1 MKILFAATGEIAVP
15 TLVRLHEAGLVK
27 SVFTAPDAPGKR
39 GKSLVKTPIKLK
51 AEELGIPVSSPEHLG
66 KVARIEASLTMC
78 DTLVSFCYGKIF
90 GPKFLSLFEQK
101 FNIHPSLL
109 PKYRGCAPLY
119 AAIRNG
125 DRSSGITIQDI
136 ALGCDE
142 GDIYATKPFDL
153 NGDENEA
160 SLSERVAELAAEM
173 AYSFFTSAIPEPR
186 KQEGEASWC
195 TFIKKEDGRLD
206 FTSDNST
213 LHAQIRSCYPWPKAV
228 CEFQGSPLY
237 LTSVYGSLF
246 EAESESSDGV
256 IPGSVVAL
264 DKKKGFKIAT
274 GKGFIYV
281 NKLQLPTKKEMDA
294 VSFYNGNKSILGSVL
309 K

>member
-39 GKSLVKTPIKLK
+39 GKSLIKTPIKIK

-90 GPKFLSLFEQK
+90 GPKFLSLFEHK

-125 DRSSGITIQDI
+125 DKSSGITIQDI

-142 GDIYATKPFDL
+142 GDIYATKPFEL

-160 SLSERVAELAAEM
+160 SLSERVALLASEM
-173 AYSFFTSAIPEPR
+173 AYSFFTSPIPEAV
-186 KQEGEASWC
+186 KQEGEVSWSS
-195 TFIKKEDGRLD
+195 FIKKEDGRID
-206 FTSDNST
+206 FSSPGSV
-213 LHAQIRSCYPWPKAV
+213 LHAQIRACYPWPKAV

-237 LTSVYGSLF
+237 LTSVHGSLF
-246 EAESESSDGV
+246 EQEDESSEGI
-256 IPGSVVAL
+256 IPGTVVAL

-274 GKGFIYV
+274 GNGFIYV

-294 VSFYNGNKSILGSVL
+294 VSFFNGNKSILNTVL